1 MDDRREWGRPW
12 FAHSRFAAGMVA
24 LLAVLAAGV
33 VVAMVAL
40 WPSGQ
45 LPAGGGGASLDTER
59 ATVTAV
65 RGGQCRAGV
74 QAEGCRRVLAVV
86 ETGPDAGVEIGM
98 DIGEGFD
105 IGVGDGI
112 RVVDN
117 NLGPDATIGGQAADA
132 YSFADFERRGS
143 LLWLAAAFAV
153 LVVLAARWRGLL
165 ALAGLMLSLA
175 VIVAFIVPAILD
187 GRDAVGVALVGSL
200 AILLITL
207 ALAHGL
213 GPKTVAAALGTAA
226 ALLLTLLLGR
236 FATATANITGFGSE
250 EAAFLQASG
259 SEVSIRGLLL
269 AGIVIAALGV
279 LDDLTVTQASAV
291 MALRRANPAYGA
303 GALFRE
309 ALKVG
314 RDHIVAV
321 VNTLV
326 LAYAGASLPVL
337 LVFALADTSFS
348 DALNTEAVAAEVVAT
363 LVGSIGLIAAV
374 PLATG
379 IAAALAVRVPPD
391 AVIGDDAHH
400 GHHH

>member
-1 MDDRREWGRPW
+1 MEDARPRRPW
-12 FAHSRFAAGMVA
+12 FLQSRFAAGMVA
-24 LLAVLAAGV
+24 LLVVLAAAV
-33 VVAMVAL
+33 VVAMAAL
-40 WPSGQ
+40 WPTGDP
-45 LPAGGGGASLDTER
+45 PAGGGSASMDTQR
-59 ATVTAV
+59 ARVTAV
-65 RGGQCRAGV
+65 RDGACKAGAG
-74 QAEGCRRVLAVV
+74 AEGCRRVLAVV
-86 ETGPDAGVEIGM
+86 ETGVDTGVEIGM
-98 DIGEGFD
+98 DIGPGFGID
-105 IGVGDGI
+105 VGDRI

-117 NLGPDATIGGQAADA
+117 NLADGATIGGQAADA

-143 LLWLAAAFAV
+143 LMWLAAGFAL

-165 ALAGLMLSLA
+165 ALTGLVLSLA

-200 AILLITL
+200 AILLVTL
-207 ALAHGL
+207 GLAHGL

-226 ALLLTLLLGR
+226 ALLLTLMLGR
-236 FATATANITGFGSE
+236 FATGAAEITGFGSE

-259 SEVSIRGLLL
+259 SDVSIRGLLL

-291 MALRRANPAYGA
+291 LALRRANPGYGA
-303 GALFRE
+303 RVLFTE

-348 DALNTEAVAAEVVAT
+348 EALNSEAVAAEVVAT
-363 LVGSIGLIAAV
+363 LVGSMGLIAAV

-379 IAAALAVRVPPD
+379 IAAALAARMPPEAVP
-391 AVIGDDAHH
+391 AAGGHH
-400 GHHH
+400 GHMH

>member
-1 MDDRREWGRPW
+1 MDGGRPW
-12 FAHSRFAAGMVA
+12 FMHSRLAAALVA
-24 LLAVLAAGV
+24 LLAVMAVGV
-33 VVAMVAL
+33 VVAGAAL
-40 WPSGQ
+40 WPSDR
-45 LPAGGGGASLDTER
+45 LPAGGGGTSLDTER
-59 ATVTAV
+59 ARVTAV
-65 RGGQCRAGV
+65 REGECKAGP
-74 QAEGCRRVLAVV
+74 QATGCRRVRAVL
-86 ETGPDAGVEIGM
+86 ETGPDVGVQIGM
-98 DIGEGFD
+98 DIGAGFD
-105 IGVGDGI
+105 IDVDDAI

-117 NLGPDATIGGQAADA
+117 GLGPDATVGGQAADA

-143 LLWLAAAFAV
+143 LVWLAAAFAA
-153 LVVLAARWRGLL
+153 LVVVAGRWRGLM
-165 ALAGLMLSLA
+165 ALAGLALSLA

-187 GRDAVGVALVGSL
+187 GRDAVAVALVGSL
-200 AILLITL
+200 AILLVTL
-207 ALAHGL
+207 GLAHGL

-226 ALLLTLLLGR
+226 ALLLTLMLGR
-236 FATATANITGFGSE
+236 FATAAANITGFGSE

-291 MALRRANPAYGA
+291 MALRRANPAYDA
-303 GALFRE
+303 ARLFRE

-337 LVFALADTSFS
+337 LVFAIADTSFS
-348 DALNTEAVAAEVVAT
+348 DALNSEAVASEVVAT

-379 IAAALAVRVPPD
+379 IAAVLAVRVPPE
-391 AVIGDDAHH
+391 AVPAGDGHH
-400 GHHH
+400 GHAH